1 MATRIQ
7 TLEDLCINT
16 IRTLSIDAVQKANSG
31 HPGLPMGAATMAYV
45 LWTRHLHH
53 NPRNPGW
60 PDRDRF
66 VLSAGHGSMLLYS
79 LLFLTGY
86 DLTLDDIKQFR
97 QWNSRTPGH
106 PEHGLT
112 PGVEVTTG
120 PLGQGFG
127 NSVGL
132 AIAERWLG
140 ARFNRPGHTI
150 IDHFTYVIVSDGDL
164 MEGVASEAASLAG
177 HFGLGRLVVL
187 YDANEVTL
195 SATTNV
201 TFSEDVGARFGAYG
215 WHVQRIDGH
224 DAGAVDAALAA
235 ARAVEDR
242 PSLVIART
250 HIGYGSPNRQDT
262 YKAHGEPLGE
272 EEVRLAKRA
281 YGWPEEPPFYVP
293 EEALQEFRR
302 AVAQGSALESAWK
315 KRFDA
320 YRAAHPDLAGEL
332 ARTLAGEL
340 PAGWEAQLPAFE
352 AKDKPLATREA
363 SGAILNAL
371 AAVVPNLMGGSADL
385 NPSTHTLLKGL
396 GDFERPLG
404 GDGSG
409 GDGSGGD
416 RSGGAPKV
424 QGSAGGAWGYAGRNI
439 HFGIREHAMGAIL
452 TGMALHGGPIPFGGT
467 FLTFSDYMRPSV
479 RLAALSDAHVI
490 YVWTHDSIALGE
502 DGPTHQPVEHLAA
515 LRAIPKLV
523 LLRPA
528 DATETV
534 EAWRVALQRRAG
546 PVGLVLSRQKLPVLD
561 RGTLAPATGVARGA
575 YVLAGRGAS
584 PDKESVRPDVIL
596 IATGSE
602 VSVAL
607 SAHELLTR
615 QGVQSRVVSMPSW
628 ELFEAQPQAYRDS
641 VLPPSVRAR
650 VSVEAASP
658 LGWERYVG
666 QEGAVIGVSR
676 FGASAPGSVV
686 MRELGFTPEH
696 VAETAQA
703 VLARMRSREERSAR

>member
-7 TLEDLCINT
+7 TIEDLCINT

-45 LWTRHLHH
+45 LWTRYLRH
-53 NPRNPGW
+53 NPRNPKW

-86 DLTLDDIKQFR
+86 ELTLDDIKQFR
-97 QWNSRTPGH
+97 QWESKTPGH
-106 PEHGLT
+106 PESTLT

-132 AIAERWLG
+132 AIAERWLA

-150 IDHFTYVIVSDGDL
+150 TDHFTYVIASDGDM
-164 MEGVASEAASLAG
+164 MEGVASEAASMAG
-177 HFGLGRLVVL
+177 HLGLGRLIVL

-201 TFSEDVGARFGAYG
+201 TFSEDVGARFAAYG
-215 WHVQRIDGH
+215 WHVQHVDGH
-224 DAGAVDAALAA
+224 NAKAVDGALAA

-242 PSLVIART
+242 PSLIVART
-250 HIGYGSPNRQDT
+250 HLGYGSPNRQDT

-293 EEALQEFRR
+293 ENALREFRG
-302 AVAQGSALESAWK
+302 AVAQGAGLEAAWK
-315 KRFDA
+315 TRLDA
-320 YRAAHPDLAGEL
+320 YRAAYPDLAAEL
-332 ARTLAGEL
+332 TRILAGEL
-340 PAGWEAQLPAFE
+340 PAGWEARLPSFE
-352 AKDKPLATREA
+352 AADKPLATREA
-363 SGAILNAL
+363 SGTILNAL
-371 AAVVPNLMGGSADL
+371 AAVIPNLMGGSADL
-385 NPSTHTLLKGL
+385 DPSTHTLLKGQ
-396 GDFERPLG
+396 GDFERPIEA
-404 GDGSG
+404 DGSG
-409 GDGSGGD
+409 GEGRGGGE
-416 RSGGAPKV
+416 RGGAPKV
-424 QGSAGGAWGYAGRNI
+424 QGSAGGVWGYAGRSI
-439 HFGIREHAMGAIL
+439 HFGVREHAMGAIL

-467 FLTFSDYMRPSV
+467 FLTFSDYMRPAV
-479 RLAALSDAHVI
+479 RLAALSEAHVI
-490 YVWTHDSIALGE
+490 YVWTHDSIGLGE
-502 DGPTHQPVEHLAA
+502 DGPTHQPVEHLPA

-534 EAWRVALQRRAG
+534 EAWRIALQRRTG
-546 PVGLVLSRQKLPVLD
+546 PVALVLSRQKLPVLD
-561 RGTLAPATGVARGA
+561 RTVLAPAAGVARGA
-575 YVLAGRGAS
+575 YVLTGVEGSSGEKSAG
-584 PDKESVRPDVIL
+584 PEVIL

-607 SAHELLTR
+607 AAHGQLVRE
-615 QGVQSRVVSMPSW
+615 GVRSRVVSMPSW
-628 ELFEAQPQAYRDS
+628 ELFEMQPQAYRDS

-666 QEGAVIGVSR
+666 MEGTVIGVAR
-676 FGASAPGSVV
+676 FGVSAPGAVV
-686 MRELGFTPEH
+686 MREFGFTPEH
-696 VAETAQA
+696 VVETARA
-703 VLARMRSREERSAR
+703 VLARVRSHEERSVR